1 MREYGIGNSVQLS
14 VGDSNEKFVDEE
26 ELEVGL

>member
-1 MREYGIGNSVQLS
+1 MRMGIKWSTRIGS
-14 VGDSNEKFVDEE
+14 VGKSQRKLVDEE